1 MLATLKPYTTFLV
14 CCAVAAALGVSLGTE
29 YNWLVAGCC
38 LVILVAGLP
47 HGAFDLYIL
56 ADLFKGRSFFWAIVG
71 YLALIILTVLFWWLA
86 PQLFLIGF
94 LSYSAFHFGDSDW
107 PADSVVNRLGW
118 GSAIVTLPCL
128 LAPDQVTA
136 LFTIV
141 LNTPSMPLI
150 TDVLGFIA
158 ILATLSSCIEFA
170 SRKINTCTLILLSF
184 YSTVCF
190 FAGAIVAFTCYF
202 AFLHGPHHLQR
213 WRLKLPN
220 KGNLQIY
227 LVSFGVLA
235 TILLLGVFTV
245 NGEHTQTKDLANA
258 IDATVVRYTFV
269 ALAALTVPHMVY
281 LFVADHL
288 SHKEI

>member
-1 MLATLKPYTTFLV
+1 M
-14 CCAVAAALGVSLGTE
+14 
-29 YNWLVAGCC
+29 
-38 LVILVAGLP
+38 
-47 HGAFDLYIL
+47 
-56 ADLFKGRSFFWAIVG
+56 
-71 YLALIILTVLFWWLA
+71 
-86 PQLFLIGF
+86 
-94 LSYSAFHFGDSDW
+94 SY
-107 PADSVVNRLGW
+107 RRET
-118 GSAIVTLPCL
+118 GSN
-128 LAPDQVTA
+128 
-136 LFTIV
+136 F
-141 LNTPSMPLI
+141 
-150 TDVLGFIA
+150 
-158 ILATLSSCIEFA
+158 
-170 SRKINTCTLILLSF
+170 
-184 YSTVCF
+184 
-190 FAGAIVAFTCYF
+190 
-202 AFLHGPHHLQR
+202 QR